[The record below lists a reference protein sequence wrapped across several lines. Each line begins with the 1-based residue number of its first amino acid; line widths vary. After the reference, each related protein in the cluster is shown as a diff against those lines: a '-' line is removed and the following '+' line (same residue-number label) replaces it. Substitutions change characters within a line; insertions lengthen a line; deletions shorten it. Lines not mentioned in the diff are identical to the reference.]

1 MNKTRFHLPS
11 WYYSFCFLVCFKSI
25 SLKLIISLYRHGVGV
40 TGSHQTLYYA
50 EVTDAMKVSEGGG
63 NISEGEFID
72 VVEMD
77 LTKAY
82 ALMYDE
88 TAARPGSLILALM
101 WFFQHKMPPK
111 VNQKL

>member
-1 MNKTRFHLPS
+1 
-11 WYYSFCFLVCFKSI
+11 
-25 SLKLIISLYRHGVGV
+25 
-40 TGSHQTLYYA
+40 
-50 EVTDAMKVSEGGG
+50 MKVSEGGG